1 MPDIAPAEQAKA
13 LKRLAM
19 IMLFTGLMIGVG
31 LPVLFMAFEVQAVMT
46 LWGFDVLWLVALAIM
61 IFDFGLARMFWRRAM
76 ALEQGR
82 CTSSAGAAPLA
93 PPARRQ
99 AEPRGRAARRHPGD
113 VVALGARPSSPA
125 RGGRAQALAPPG
137 APLDW
142 RAMPACADWSKA
154 RPSPS
159 I

>member
-1 MPDIAPAEQAKA
+1 MPDIAPSEQAKA

-76 ALEQGR
+76 ALEQSR
-82 CTSSAGAAPLA
+82 
-93 PPARRQ
+93 
-99 AEPRGRAARRHPGD
+99 
-113 VVALGARPSSPA
+113 
-125 RGGRAQALAPPG
+125 
-137 APLDW
+137 
-142 RAMPACADWSKA
+142 
-154 RPSPS
+154 
-159 I
+159 